1 MKISIQPGSAQISPE
16 VRAFVTEAFSLC
28 VDGPLPA
35 GVRKRYPCCD
45 IPLAPKGTLLTP
57 WSARDA
63 ALWMLDWPPRDGELY
78 SPLDVWD
85 EEIAASWLER
95 HRPIEE
101 LDAPELIAFR
111 KRRSAYTATEVLA
124 DLDDD
129 SLLVLTDAVL
139 CERIRREVMPPLLA
153 ARAAEIR
160 TVAQRVGTGSMT
172 MTAARKSSRQHD
184 ENRDAMLRDAFAD
197 NDDWIGEWIV
207 DLSQGLIDLY
217 VWPRGFSARDLL
229 NV

>member
-1 MKISIQPGSAQISPE
+1 MKIPTRPSSAQISPE
-16 VRAFVTEAFSLC
+16 VRAFAAEAFSLC

-45 IPLAPKGTLLTP
+45 IPLAPTGTLLTP

-63 ALWMLDWPPRDGELY
+63 ALWMVDWPPRDGELY
-78 SPLDVWD
+78 PPLDAWD
-85 EEIAASWLER
+85 EETAALWLER
-95 HRPIEE
+95 HRPVEE

-111 KRRSAYTATEVLA
+111 KRRSATTAVGVLA

-153 ARAAEIR
+153 ARAEEIR
-160 TVAQRVGTGSMT
+160 TVAQRVGAGGMT
-172 MTAARKSSRQHD
+172 MMAARKSLRQHD
-184 ENRDAMLRDAFAD
+184 ENRDAMLRDVFAD

-217 VWPRGFSARDLL
+217 VWPGGFSTRDLL
-229 NV
+229 EA